1 MEKIWPVTRG
11 AGVTVAVLD
20 SGVNAG
26 LPELAGAVLQGG
38 DTTGG
43 DSDGRK
49 DLDDEHDGH
58 GTAMAALIAARP
70 QADGFAGVAPETH
83 ILPVQVSYGPTTS
96 VAQTALVRGIRF
108 AADHGA
114 QVISISLGMNG
125 EMIPN
130 HCPDDLQAAI
140 AYAAQRDIVVV
151 AAAGNSGD
159 ELNDHEYPAA
169 CAGVVA
175 VGAVDS
181 ANRPW
186 SKTQRQ
192 DYVTVAA
199 PGVHIGWLA
208 SSGKYYPNG
217 WGTSQATALTAAGV
231 ALVRSVNRSMSA
243 RTVVQRMIAT
253 ANPTANTLPDSRT
266 GYGVFRIHRALDT
279 ADFPVRADA
288 PNPVY
293 QRFDQWMARQRGSS
307 SPSSNEHQGKEKKH
321 HSLSIVYKYGA
332 VSALAVAVMGIL
344 VGLYRRRR
352 VAG

>member
-1 MEKIWPVTRG
+1 MSKIWPVTRG
-11 AGVTVAVLD
+11 DGVTVAVLD
-20 SGVNAG
+20 TGVNAR
-26 LPELAGAVLQGG
+26 LPELADAVLRGG
-38 DTTGG
+38 DTTGSG
-43 DSDGRK
+43 TDGRK
-49 DLDDEHDGH
+49 DLDDEDDGH

-70 QADGFAGVAPETH
+70 RADGFVGVAPEAH
-83 ILPVQVSYGPTTS
+83 VLPVQVSGSPTS
-96 VAQTALVRGIRF
+96 DAHTALVRGIRF

-114 QVISISLGMNG
+114 QVISMSVGLDGDTV
-125 EMIPN
+125 PN
-130 HCPDDLQAAI
+130 HCPDDIQAAI
-140 AYAAQRDIVVV
+140 AYAARRDIVVV

-181 ANRPW
+181 DNRPW
-186 SKTQRQ
+186 AKTQRQ

-208 SSGKYYPNG
+208 ASGKYYPNG

-231 ALVRSVNRSMSA
+231 ALVRSTNRTMSA

-253 ANPTANTLPDSRT
+253 ANPTADTLPDSRT

-279 ADFPVRADA
+279 AGFPVRADS

-293 QRFDQWMARQRGSS
+293 QRLDQWMARQRASA
-307 SPSSNEHQGKEKKH
+307 SPRSNEQQGKEKSH
-321 HSLSIVYKYGA
+321 HSLSAMYKYSA
-332 VSALAVAVMGIL
+332 VSALVVAMIGVSVGI
-344 VGLYRRRR
+344 YFRRR